1 LAQAKDLEIQSLGR
15 QIQALQD
22 QLKKHGENSGENTAR
37 DDMIKTLQDRLEEA
51 NVWHGLFNAQGIECA
66 ELRNK
71 VSLGRIPWL
80 G

>member
-22 QLKKHGENSGENTAR
+22 QLQQYGENTAR

-71 VSLGRIPWL
+71 AGLGRIPWL

>member
-22 QLKKHGENSGENTAR
+22 QLQQYGENTAR

-71 VSLGRIPWL
+71 ASLGRIPWL